1 MTTDFEDEENEMFN
15 DVNMNREEFMK
26 FISEEKFQE
35 FVRMA
40 YGDGAIDDIKNILKQ
55 MEKLNL
61 SESQTKNLEFQPES
75 KLESEFM
82 NDLEEISEVIFK
94 NGEDMDMDMIKNQ
107 DEPTVDNS
115 IHSHHGGFRLLGG
128 PFDGA
133 YVMPDDPIHK
143 CREEN
148 LPETVNSGKVRFVI
162 AYWPPDIKLK
172 DMNMM
177 EPLSRIVYE
186 KSLVDVNE
194 DVKLKQFVYEPAPEY
209 DSFADRKNEITNF
222 RLFYGHRRGG
232 IQTKLVI

>member
-1 MTTDFEDEENEMFN
+1 
-15 DVNMNREEFMK
+15 
-26 FISEEKFQE
+26 
-35 FVRMA
+35 
-40 YGDGAIDDIKNILKQ
+40 
-55 MEKLNL
+55 
-61 SESQTKNLEFQPES
+61 
-75 KLESEFM
+75 
-82 NDLEEISEVIFK
+82 
-94 NGEDMDMDMIKNQ
+94 
-107 DEPTVDNS
+107 
-115 IHSHHGGFRLLGG
+115 
-128 PFDGA
+128 
-133 YVMPDDPIHK
+133 MPDDPIHK

-194 DVKLKQFVYEPAPEY
+194 DDKLKQFVYEPAPEY